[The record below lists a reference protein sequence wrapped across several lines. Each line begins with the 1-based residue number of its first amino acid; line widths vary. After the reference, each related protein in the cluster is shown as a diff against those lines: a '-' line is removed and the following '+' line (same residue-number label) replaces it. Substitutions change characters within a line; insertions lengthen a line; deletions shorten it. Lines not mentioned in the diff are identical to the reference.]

1 MAELNVIGR
10 ESPPPASGVTF
21 ERLFEAEQGDVR
33 ERYQKYLFV
42 LLMTLLWGAALRW
55 TVLNSAPGGSATH
68 WPTMLALLV
77 TLGLAHGLRH
87 QTRPALITSLAGL
100 AAAIALEG
108 WFNPGLAP
116 LLLFGPWVML
126 ASAVAPTAA
135 LLAGSGVCAALI
147 VALAGRLPDPTAAL
161 LPAGVSLLAATVAA
175 WIASRPIFD
184 SLSMALYSASDAI
197 RARDELRDQRQQL
210 AQTVKMLDEALYRQ
224 SRLSTSLILARQQ
237 AEEAR
242 QLKVRFANMISHE
255 IRTPLNIII
264 SFSEV
269 MANAPES
276 YGLREWPAS
285 LRADVN
291 EIYRAGKH
299 LLGLINDVLELAQVE
314 ANRVILRRER
324 VPLLD
329 VVAQAIALTRGW
341 FDHAGLSLDL
351 QVAGDIPDM
360 LIDRVRIRQVLLN
373 LLSNARHYTAQGGV
387 TVRVE
392 RLADEVVVSVR
403 DTGTGISRENLQHL
417 FDEFTR
423 FAESVDETAGSGLGL
438 AISRLFIQ
446 LHGGRMWAESA
457 GVPGLGTTVFFSLP
471 LSAAAAISDS
481 RDAGRDAGRDAAYW
495 QSRYDQAR
503 SERVV
508 LVAADDPTVAQVTAR
523 LLANQGRV
531 VTSTVAGAPQVLDQ
545 HEPDAVVVLAESRA
559 LRHEV
564 IGALRG
570 CGAPVITCEL
580 DMAAGLK
587 HLSAAD
593 ADDVNGWLVKPITR
607 DDLISALLSAAPNAR
622 LVLSVEDDA
631 QMARFY
637 GVALA
642 HDRRL
647 PNSPRVVNVSQAAE
661 VMAVLDERL
670 PDVVLLD
677 LNLGDASGW
686 DVLAEIR
693 KRWSSRELPVIV
705 VTAMDRFGLPVLQS
719 RAVSVTRAATFSQRE
734 TVLCLQNVLE
744 AVLD

>member
-1 MAELNVIGR
+1 MTRLNVIER
-10 ESPPPASGVTF
+10 ESPQTASGVTF
-21 ERLFEAEQGDVR
+21 ERLFEAEQADVR
-33 ERYQKYLFV
+33 ERYQRFLLILLAV
-42 LLMTLLWGAALRW
+42 LAWIAALRW

-68 WPTMLALLV
+68 WPAMLALLA
-77 TLGLAHGLRH
+77 TLGLAWGLRR
-87 QTRPALITSLAGL
+87 QTRPALVTSLAGL
-100 AAAIALEG
+100 AATITLEG
-108 WFNPGLAP
+108 WFNPGLLP
-116 LLLFGPWVML
+116 LLLFGAWIVL
-126 ASAVAPTAA
+126 VSAVAPTAVLVA
-135 LLAGSGVCAALI
+135 ASGVCAVLI
-147 VALAGRLPDPTAAL
+147 AALAGRLPDPTAAL
-161 LPAGVSLLAATVAA
+161 LPASVSLLAATVTA

-276 YGLREWPAS
+276 YGMREWPAS

-314 ANRVILRRER
+314 ANRVILKRER

-329 VVAQAIALTRGW
+329 VVEQAMALTRGW

-373 LLSNARHYTAQGGV
+373 LLSNARHYTARGGV

-457 GVPGLGTTVFFSLP
+457 GVPGLGTTVFFTLP
-471 LSAAAAISDS
+471 LSAAAAISEPVHPD
-481 RDAGRDAGRDAAYW
+481 RDAEYW

-503 SERVV
+503 SERVL
-508 LVAADDPTVAQVTAR
+508 LVAADDPTAAQVTAR

-531 VTSTVAGAPQVLDQ
+531 VTSSVAGAPQVLDQ
-545 HEPDAVVVLAESRA
+545 HEPDAVVVLVESRD
-559 LRHEV
+559 LQHEA
-564 IGALRG
+564 IGALRRSR
-570 CGAPVITCEL
+570 APVVVCEL

-587 HLSAAD
+587 HLSLAD
-593 ADDVNGWLVKPITR
+593 ANDINGWLVKPITR

-622 LVLSVEDDA
+622 LLLSIEDDA

-637 GVALA
+637 DVTLA
-642 HDRRL
+642 HDPRL
-647 PNSPRVVNVSQAAE
+647 PNSPRVVNVSRAAE
-661 VMAVLDERL
+661 VMAVLGERL
-670 PDVVLLD
+670 PDAILLD

-686 DVLAEIR
+686 EVLADIR

-719 RAVSVTRAATFSQRE
+719 RAISMARASTFSQRE

-744 AVLD
+744 AVLQ

>member
-1 MAELNVIGR
+1 MV
-10 ESPPPASGVTF
+10 ESNMIERQSQQAASGVTF
-21 ERLFEAEQGDVR
+21 ERLLEAEQGDVQ
-33 ERYQKYLFV
+33 ERYQRYLLV
-42 LLMTLLWGAALRW
+42 LLLVLVWGAALRW
-55 TVLNSAPGGSATH
+55 TLLNSTPGGSASH
-68 WPTMLALLV
+68 WPTLVALLAA
-77 TLGLAHGLRH
+77 LGLSWGLRR
-87 QTRPALITSLAGL
+87 QTRPAMTTSLVGL
-100 AAAIALEG
+100 LLAIALEG
-108 WFNPGLAP
+108 WFNPGLLP
-116 LLLFGPWVML
+116 LLLFAPWTVL
-126 ASAVAPTAA
+126 VAAVAPTGV
-135 LLAGSGVCAALI
+135 LLAASAVCVALI
-147 VALAGRLPDPTAAL
+147 TALAGRLPDPPAVM
-161 LPAGVSLLAATVAA
+161 LPAGVSLLAATAVA

-197 RARDELRDQRQQL
+197 RARDELREQRQQL

-314 ANRVILRRER
+314 ANRVILKRER
-324 VPLLD
+324 VPLLE
-329 VVAQAIALTRGW
+329 VVEQAIALTRGW

-423 FAESVDETAGSGLGL
+423 FAESVDAMAGSGLGL

-457 GVPGLGTTVFFSLP
+457 GVPGLGTTVFFTLP
-471 LSAAAAISDS
+471 LSAAAALSEP
-481 RDAGRDAGRDAAYW
+481 RDAGRDTEYW

-503 SERVV
+503 AERVV
-508 LVAADDPTVAQVTAR
+508 LVAADDPTTVQVAAR
-523 LLANQGRV
+523 LFANQGRI
-531 VTSTVAGAPQVLDQ
+531 VTSSVAGAPQMLHQ
-545 HEPDAVVVLAESRA
+545 HEPDAVVVLAEGRA
-559 LRHEV
+559 LQHDV
-564 IGALRG
+564 IDALRRWR
-570 CGAPVITCEL
+570 APVVTCEL
-580 DMAAGLK
+580 DVSAGLK
-587 HLSAAD
+587 RLDLAD
-593 ADDVNGWLVKPITR
+593 ADAINGWLVKPITR

-622 LVLSVEDDA
+622 LVLSIEDDA
-631 QMARFY
+631 QMSRFY
-637 GVALA
+637 EVALA
-642 HDRRL
+642 RDQRL
-647 PNSPRVVNVSQAAE
+647 PNSPRVLNVSRAAD
-661 VMAVLDERL
+661 VLPVLNERL

-686 DVLAEIR
+686 DVLAAIR
-693 KRWSSRELPVIV
+693 KRWPSRELPVIV
-705 VTAMDRFGLPVLQS
+705 VTAMDRFGLPALQS
-719 RAVSVTRAATFSQRE
+719 RAIGVTRLSTFGQRE

-744 AVLD
+744 AVLA

>member
-1 MAELNVIGR
+1 MAKSNVIERQSQQGV
-10 ESPPPASGVTF
+10 SGVTF
-21 ERLFEAEQGDVR
+21 EHLLEVEQGDVQ
-33 ERYQKYLFV
+33 ERYQRYLFV
-42 LLMTLLWGAALRW
+42 LLLVLAWGAALRW
-55 TVLNSAPGGSATH
+55 TLLNSTPGGSVSH
-68 WPTMLALLV
+68 WPTLVALLA
-77 TLGLAHGLRH
+77 TLGLGWWLRRHTLPAMTASLLGL
-87 QTRPALITSLAGL
+87 LF
-100 AAAIALEG
+100 AIALEG
-108 WFNPGLAP
+108 WFNPGLLP
-116 LLLFGPWVML
+116 LLLFGPWIILV
-126 ASAVAPTAA
+126 SAVAPTAVLVA
-135 LLAGSGVCAALI
+135 ASVVCAALI
-147 VALAGRLPDPTAAL
+147 AALTGRLPDPTAAL
-161 LPAGVSLLAATVAA
+161 LPASASLIAATVAA

-197 RARDELRDQRQQL
+197 RARDELREQRQQL

-314 ANRVILRRER
+314 ANRVILKRER
-324 VPLLD
+324 VPLLE
-329 VVAQAIALTRGW
+329 VVEQAIALTRGW

-373 LLSNARHYTAQGGV
+373 LLSNARHYTARGGV

-392 RLADEVVVSVR
+392 RLGDEVVVSVR

-417 FDEFTR
+417 FDEFSR
-423 FAESVDETAGSGLGL
+423 FAESVDEMAGSGLGL

-457 GVPGLGTTVFFSLP
+457 GVPGLGTTVSFTLP
-471 LSAAAAISDS
+471 FSAAAALSEPH
-481 RDAGRDAGRDAAYW
+481 DAGHDAEYW

-508 LVAADDPTVAQVTAR
+508 LVAADDPTTAQVSAR
-523 LLANQGRV
+523 LLANQGRI
-531 VTSTVAGAPQVLDQ
+531 VTSSVAGAPQMLHQ
-545 HEPDAVVVLAESRA
+545 HEPDAVVVLAEGRA
-559 LRHEV
+559 LQHEA
-564 IGALRG
+564 IDALRRWR
-570 CGAPVITCEL
+570 APVVTCEL
-580 DMAAGLK
+580 DMSAGLK
-587 HLSAAD
+587 RLSSTD
-593 ADDVNGWLVKPITR
+593 ADDINGWLVKPITR

-637 GVALA
+637 DVALA
-642 HDRRL
+642 RDHRL
-647 PNSPRVVNVSQAAE
+647 PNSPRVINISRAAE
-661 VMAVLDERL
+661 VMTVLDERL

-705 VTAMDRFGLPVLQS
+705 VTAMDRFGLPVLHS
-719 RAVSVTRAATFSQRE
+719 RAINVTRLSTFGQRE

-744 AVLD
+744 AVLA